1 MIFSRVKHFLFPTWP
16 RHVGSDLAG
25 NRYFLVHEMK
35 GSAERRIIKYKQE
48 FPEPETVP
56 MVWHA
61 WLRHARDVP
70 PTIDEIHA
78 ENQKREEI
86 IRRAKLIKEVD
97 DKLREQEIAERR
109 LKQRETGETDH
120 V

>member
-1 MIFSRVKHFLFPTWP
+1 MVLSRIKQYLFPTWP
-16 RHVGSDLAG
+16 RRVGSDLTG
-25 NRYFLVHEMK
+25 NTYYLVREAK
-35 GSAERRIIKYKQE
+35 NAVDKRIIKYKGE

-61 WLRHARDVP
+61 WLRYARDTP

-86 IRRAKLIKEVD
+86 LRRARLLKEAD

-109 LKQRETGETDH
+109 LKQTGENDH